1 MSELEVKECSSCKV
15 TKSIEEFNFSWKKR
29 YRRKMCKECQR
40 AKNTQWFR
48 DHRDTEKGRRD
59 YERRKNKPGFIP
71 AGKLASI
78 RFPEKYKARNTLMN
92 AVKAGKIKRGL
103 CVKCGAQKVEG
114 HHPDYSKPLEAVWLC
129 NKHHMELHR
138 KSDLLSRI
146 NE

>member
-1 MSELEVKECSSCKV
+1 
-15 TKSIEEFNFSWKKR
+15 
-29 YRRKMCKECQR
+29 
-40 AKNTQWFR
+40 
-48 DHRDTEKGRRD
+48 
-59 YERRKNKPGFIP
+59 
-71 AGKLASI
+71 
-78 RFPEKYKARNTLMN
+78 MN

-146 NE
+146 NEQDMEKEILWQFQNDWVQLSGGYNWTTWRLLQWEIERDYQFDGWTMTFMLLGIGFYVRYNSGKDTEDSLEIERRAREVQEKL